1 MTFSEQEKLK
11 VKEVL
16 SRFGI
21 SDIVEDDHV
30 ETDEIQYDS
39 SDELSLDFLNKIQ
52 EEFPDVKITFC
63 GNYEC
68 GVSLFFRKVL

>member
-1 MTFSEQEKLK
+1 MKFSEQEKLK

-16 SRFGI
+16 EKFGI

-39 SDELSLDFLNKIQ
+39 NDELSLNLLSKIQ
-52 EEFPDVKITFC
+52 EEFPNVKITFC